1 MESEYK
7 NGVKGSLSETKDNG
21 PEAQAG
27 DNMICMKTLL
37 LMMNI
42 SQGDFIIN
50 VFLGE
55 DGDQN
60 E

>member
-1 MESEYK
+1 MENNTYYS
-7 NGVKGSLSETKDNG
+7 KDSDFFGADKLASDSDGNK
-21 PEAQAG
+21 
-27 DNMICMKTLL
+27 MICMQTLL

-42 SQGDFIIN
+42 AQGDFIIN

-55 DGDQN
+55 DGDPN

>member
-1 MESEYK
+1 MENNTYYSK
-7 NGVKGSLSETKDNG
+7 DSDSHGVDNISSG
-21 PEAQAG
+21 FDE
-27 DNMICMKTLL
+27 NKMICMQTLL

-42 SQGDFIIN
+42 AQGDFIIN

-55 DGDQN
+55 DGDPN

>member
-21 PEAQAG
+21 PESQAG

>member
-1 MESEYK
+1 MESVYK
-7 NGVKGSLSETKDNG
+7 DGIKGSLSETQDNG
-21 PEAQAG
+21 PKAQAG